1 VELPEGWKVTR
12 LEQAKKLKQP
22 LGLPDLDAGE
32 YLVQALFEV
41 GPVEYHAT
49 GEAIPVTWQTIAAYK
64 YTAESDLE
72 PWECRVIIA
81 MSRAYQE
88 GKAAGD
94 DIFCKPPHLW
104 DEDDEGD
111 EDEDDE

>member
-1 VELPEGWKVTR
+1 L
-12 LEQAKKLKQP
+12 P

-49 GEAIPVTWQTIAAYK
+49 GETIAVSWQTLQAYSK
-64 YTAESDLE
+64 CTGEIGEA
-72 PWECRVIIA
+72 WEYRALIC

-104 DEDDEGD
+104 DEDDE
-111 EDEDDE
+111 